1 MLNKTRES
9 LNWAFSRIRFYGKV
23 SKELLVIV
31 FVFMLISCASD
42 QQDYQPVN
50 ERITFESPSNFPEI
64 SYKFENNPLTEKGFE
79 LGRKL
84 FYEGRLSSNGIV
96 SCSFCHEQ
104 AFAFTHHGHDLS
116 HGIDDLIGIRNTP
129 AIQNMAFQSE
139 YFYDGA
145 SNNLEMLAIVP
156 IHNPVEMNE
165 ELPSIIAKLQADKS
179 YVKMFGEAFDDK
191 AVSST
196 NMLKALA
203 QFMTLMVSADSKYD
217 KVVRKEAAMVF
228 SDQESKGLVLFKQNC
243 ASCHATDLFT
253 DHSFRNNG
261 LAVNPR
267 VNDLGRE
274 VVSGALSDRY
284 KFKVPSL
291 RNVAL
296 TAPYMHD
303 GRLGS
308 LKSVL
313 DFYTDGVVFS
323 ETLDPILQQNGRLGI
338 QLSLAD
344 KENLIAFL
352 KTLTDENY
360 IRDPKFYYK
369 T

>member
-1 MLNKTRES
+1 MGFFLT
-9 LNWAFSRIRFYGKV
+9 
-23 SKELLVIV
+23 
-31 FVFMLISCASD
+31 SCATD
-42 QQDYQPVN
+42 EGAYQEINAP
-50 ERITFESPSNFPEI
+50 IAFEAPANFPDLT
-64 SYKFENNPLTEKGFE
+64 YRFTHNPLTEKGFE

-84 FYEGRLSSNGIV
+84 FYDGRLSSNGIV

-116 HGIDDLIGIRNTP
+116 HGVDDLIGNRNTP
-129 AIQNMAFQSE
+129 AIQNLAFQSE

-145 SNNLEMLAIVP
+145 SSNLEMVAIVP

-165 ELPSIIAKLQADKS
+165 SLPAILEKLQADKT
-179 YVKMFGEAFDDK
+179 YVRLFGAAFPDQ
-191 AVSST
+191 AVSAG

-217 KVVRKEAAMVF
+217 RVVRSEGGAAF
-228 SDQESKGLVLFKQNC
+228 SASEGKGQQLFNQHC

-261 LAVNPR
+261 LPPNPR
-267 VNDLGRE
+267 VDDWGRE
-274 VVSGALSDRY
+274 LVSGSPNDRY

-291 RNVAL
+291 RNVEV

-303 GRLGS
+303 GRFGS
-308 LKSVL
+308 LQSVL
-313 DFYTDGVVFS
+313 DFYTHGVLLS
-323 ETLDPILQQNGRLGI
+323 ENLDPLLMKNPVVGI
-338 QLSLAD
+338 ALSPQDKAD
-344 KENLIAFL
+344 LIAFL
-352 KTLTDENY
+352 KTLTDPKYMEN
-360 IRDPKFYYK
+360 PKFYEK